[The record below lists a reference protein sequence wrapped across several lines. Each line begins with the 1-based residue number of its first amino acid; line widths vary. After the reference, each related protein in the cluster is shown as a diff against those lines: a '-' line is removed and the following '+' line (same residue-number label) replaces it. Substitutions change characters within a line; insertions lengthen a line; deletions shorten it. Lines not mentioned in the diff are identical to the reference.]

1 MNIKAHGGYI
11 LQTKHLCLNIYN
23 FYPPKGTKHCELLKI
38 GKYNIEIHRESFL
51 LEPGKVVYKPNENK
65 KDL

>member
-1 MNIKAHGGYI
+1 MN
-11 LQTKHLCLNIYN
+11 CW
-23 FYPPKGTKHCELLKI
+23 ELEN
-38 GKYNIEIHRESFL
+38 NIEIHRESFL

>member
-23 FYPPKGTKHCELLKI
+23 FYPPKGTKHYELLKI
-38 GKYNIEIHRESFL
+38 GKYNIEIH
-51 LEPGKVVYKPNENK
+51 
-65 KDL
+65 